1 VSSVYVD
8 TSALARVLLG
18 QPDSLVIERELG
30 RFDYRVSSRILGV
43 ELQRVALRT
52 GVSGGD
58 ELLEDIAFVR
68 LDDVVLTAAEQI
80 EPSNVATLDAIH
92 LATAVRLHTDG
103 ELDAILTYDARLADG
118 ARHHGIAVLAP
129 T

>member
-18 QPDSLVIERELG
+18 QPDSLVIARELG

-80 EPSNVATLDAIH
+80 EPTNVATLDAIH

>member
-80 EPSNVATLDAIH
+80 EPTNVATLDAIH

>member
-1 VSSVYVD
+1 VSSLYVD

-80 EPSNVATLDAIH
+80 EPTNVATLDAIH

>member
-8 TSALARVLLG
+8 TSALARVLLR

-58 ELLEDIAFVR
+58 ELLEGIAFVR

-80 EPSNVATLDAIH
+80 EPTNVATLDAIH
-92 LATAVRLHTDG
+92 LATAVRLHADG
-103 ELDAILTYDARLADG
+103 ELDAMLTYDARLAEG
-118 ARHHGIAVLAP
+118 ARHHGIDVRSP